1 MEAQGQPDWQA
12 LALAACDA
20 LRSVTKAH
28 SDALVIIGEAS
39 KKLHAQAVAYGFS
52 DFEADATREPP
63 LVRSCGHSANYPH
76 SDCIH
81 NTVDDL
87 RCGGCGSAAYAE
99 CGCAG

>member
-20 LRSVTKAH
+20 LRSVSKAH

-52 DFEADATREPP
+52 DFEAATTRDPP
-63 LVRSCGHSANYPH
+63 LVRSCGHSADY
-76 SDCIH
+76 SGADCKHDHVVHI
-81 NTVDDL
+81 
-87 RCGGCGSAAYAE
+87 RCGGCGSAAHAE